1 MKTLIQSITIG
12 ALGTAT
18 WLLIGAGN
26 LHAQDAPPR
35 GNFDPAQMQPRMLS
49 GLERI
54 REQFEVKDDSEW
66 KVISERIKKVMEA
79 RRTAGSMGG
88 PGGFGFPGGPGGPPP
103 PQGGERGSDGFGP
116 QGAPEPPGGFRGGPG
131 GFNRESNPELDALRK
146 AIDSKASPEEIKA
159 KLAQLRAARTR
170 KEADLEKAQEEL
182 RQVLS
187 VQQEAIAVTLGL
199 LK

>member
-1 MKTLIQSITIG
+1 
-12 ALGTAT
+12 
-18 WLLIGAGN
+18 
-26 LHAQDAPPR
+26 
-35 GNFDPAQMQPRMLS
+35 
-49 GLERI
+49 
-54 REQFEVKDDSEW
+54 
-66 KVISERIKKVMEA
+66 
-79 RRTAGSMGG
+79 MGG

-116 QGAPEPPGGFRGGPG
+116 QGAPEPPGGFRGGPGGPGGPG